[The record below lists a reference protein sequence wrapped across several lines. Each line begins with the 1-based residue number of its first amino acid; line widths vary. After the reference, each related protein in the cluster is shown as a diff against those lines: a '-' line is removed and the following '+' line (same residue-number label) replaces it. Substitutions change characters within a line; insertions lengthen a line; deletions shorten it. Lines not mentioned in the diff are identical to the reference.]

1 MQKNEENIILFP
13 TWRMRLE
20 KESLQALK
28 DKRFAEALYKLD
40 KLLSYQVNN
49 HEILIGKL
57 ICLMELGR
65 YEEAQDLSE
74 ELLELHN
81 DNYYHYVHIYLT
93 ILFQTNQYDVLME
106 QVEYELESEEIPLS
120 IEEQFIQLYNMSEQM
135 NIDLLKEKST
145 EYIIEL
151 AEAVNDRNYIRQWQ
165 LVENLRK
172 MKVDPTETIIQYLVD
187 ENIHP
192 VIKTTIFKWLQDKQM
207 GIPIDVH
214 KFNLDLTVKP
224 NAIKSIR
231 QHKLMK
237 QVMFFISELEQ
248 ENPTLFI
255 LLEQLLYRFAY
266 VRFPIMPPSEDV
278 INIASAVQNLGEQYL
293 HIEAGKE
300 IHKNVL
306 AYMEEIKMCESLY
319 LSVIEE

>member
-1 MQKNEENIILFP
+1 VQKNEENVILFP

-28 DKRFAEALYKLD
+28 DKRFAEALSKLD

-74 ELLELHN
+74 ELLELRN

-106 QVEYELESEEIPLS
+106 QVEYELEYEDVPSS

-135 NIDLLKEKST
+135 NIDLVKEKST

-151 AEAVNDRNYIRQWQ
+151 TEAVNEQKYTRQWQ

-172 MKVDPTETIIQYLVD
+172 MKMDPTETIIQYLVD
-187 ENIHP
+187 KNIHP
-192 VIKTTIFKWLQDKQM
+192 VIKTTIFKWLQDKQV
-207 GIPIDVH
+207 GTPIEVH
-214 KFNLDLTVKP
+214 KFNLDISLKP

-231 QHKLMK
+231 QHKMVK

-266 VRFPIMPPSEDV
+266 VRFPLMPPSEDV
-278 INIASAVQNLGEQYL
+278 INIAGAVQNLGEQYL
-293 HIEAGKE
+293 HIESSKE

>member
-1 MQKNEENIILFP
+1 MQKNEENVILFP

-28 DKRFAEALYKLD
+28 DKRFAEALSKLD

-74 ELLELHN
+74 ELLELRN

-106 QVEYELESEEIPLS
+106 QVEYELEYEDVPSS

-135 NIDLLKEKST
+135 NIDLVKEKST

-151 AEAVNDRNYIRQWQ
+151 TEAVNEQKYTRQWQ

-172 MKVDPTETIIQYLVD
+172 MKMDPTETIIQYLVD
-187 ENIHP
+187 KNIHP
-192 VIKTTIFKWLQDKQM
+192 VIKTTIFKWLQDKQV
-207 GIPIDVH
+207 GTPIEVH
-214 KFNLDLTVKP
+214 KFNLDISLKP

-231 QHKLMK
+231 QHKMVK

-266 VRFPIMPPSEDV
+266 VRFPLMPPSEDV
-278 INIASAVQNLGEQYL
+278 INIAGAVQNLGEQYL
-293 HIEAGKE
+293 HIESSKE